1 MNKMPATLA
10 DQPQPCERLLNY
22 ANTLGQGILN
32 AFDNPY
38 LVETLEQDS
47 I

>member
-10 DQPQPCERLLNY
+10 DQPQPRQRLSNY

-32 AFDNPY
+32 GDAP
-38 LVETLEQDS
+38 LTTL
-47 I
+47 IWMRL